1 MTTSPQEQHRTSAQT
16 AESAETAGSAETA
29 EAAAAPGVLVEVL
42 TKPGCHL
49 CEEALAVT
57 AEACG
62 EFGIAPVEV
71 DLSVDPEA
79 LAQHAEEI
87 PVLRIDGRVRDFWR
101 FDPVR
106 LRRMLR
112 DATGG

>member
-1 MTTSPQEQHRTSAQT
+1 MDPSQEQSAV
-16 AESAETAGSAETA
+16 SPGSAGDR
-29 EAAAAPGVLVEVL
+29 GVLVEVL

-57 AEACG
+57 AEACA
-62 EFGIAPVEV
+62 EFGLEPVEV
-71 DLSVDPEA
+71 DLSADSEA
-79 LAQHAEEI
+79 LERHAEEI

-101 FDPVR
+101 FDPIR

-112 DATGG
+112 EATAR